1 MRGHAENE
9 PTQSVVTNG
18 DPKPCFLLPSSTSL
32 RGPGAGGG
40 NFGIDEDL
48 VSCVSS
54 DDEFQSCFGEEVEVE
69 AEAPVAL
76 SDAPLFAAIGVDTT
90 ENVPSRV
97 NAENEPPKVGAVG
110 GDSQVPRVGSAPP
123 PDASGSGGRFNGVIT
138 AIREQFGLSQAH
150 ARLLSTAAAGCPDTD
165 STVPPDR
172 VRGVFP
178 LPYLVGERASPGATL
193 RAGARRKQVGR
204 CRAVSKTNLVIG
216 LLNLLFG
223 GAECLTGGLTTRAGA
238 AQLSALSRVQRTAQG
253 WDFSADVTA
262 AEELAGQPL
271 VGYALDQELHAAV
284 DTVPDLVKLPGRVG
298 SAQLLDLLPPELA
311 ERYAE
316 ESRVVRGG
324 IHDEAAA
331 CLRHRAFM
339 SPSLRDEEVF
349 HVLVKRLYDSG
360 MLVEL
365 DAVRER
371 IGLFTVSRPDG
382 LQRLVVDPRP
392 SNAAWGDPPPVRLTA
407 GPLLARQLQRGRQ
420 PGSVMRPVGQGSA
433 ALMKSDLSDF
443 YYNLRIPSWMSRWF
457 ALPAV
462 PGWLV
467 GKPEQALVDVGFGV
481 LPMGSSHAVVLAQ
494 EAHLEI
500 LRRAGLPF
508 DRRLVDGEPL
518 VAPGPFF
525 VVQID
530 DLVIG
535 APETSDRATAEAWL
549 DVALAAYAEAGLP
562 VAEHKVERD
571 ARKALGMELAPSR
584 CSVGAPAVKRARVTG
599 ALLAVAQWSAAPS
612 RLLENLLGHCTFAFL
627 FRRSGLAAFGAV
639 FGHIRVGEDAG
650 RPLEARALS
659 ARCRWELITAAA
671 LLAFATVDL
680 AAPVAQTVL
689 ASDAS
694 PWGYGVCRTE
704 APAELV
710 SEALRFAELRG
721 EHVALDGS
729 RARRPAQDDRVAEH
743 RPLAPGWD
751 GIEWRTCFAHAW
763 RSGAMVQAVGEL
775 HAAELACEYAAR
787 RVDLHGSLL
796 LELLD
801 ARAALGALA
810 KGRSSAW
817 PFLRIL
823 RRVAALSFATGLEF
837 CPRWISSEEQ
847 PADAASRWFQRG
859 AGRDWKR
866 GKRLGEADRPG
877 PPRRRPLR
885 GKKLALP
892 TLVSYL
898 VAFLRFSAWCELTGW
913 AARVPDVPALELALI
928 EWMEE
933 LHEDG
938 VGAYIGNCAFGAIR
952 VLSRRIHGE
961 LVDAR
966 ALLSDW
972 NGIGHAAHWPPIPYP
987 LLFLLAEDQLQRGDI
1002 GCALAFLL
1010 AFTGLLRISEV
1021 AGLCVGDVVFPEDP
1035 RFWGV
1040 AYVVLALAHTKTG
1053 DDLSAEVRASWLWP
1067 MLRAWVRSKAP
1078 GGRNARLFPSAPELR
1093 AALHVSLAA
1102 LGVGHVGFVFHSFRA
1117 GGALYLL
1124 NCEVEL
1130 VEVLR
1135 RGRWRRPESARP
1147 YLQRLRALAAGR
1159 ALPPVLLARG
1169 AVFAA
1174 EPRRLLAPWFG

>member
-1 MRGHAENE
+1 M
-9 PTQSVVTNG
+9 
-18 DPKPCFLLPSSTSL
+18 F
-32 RGPGAGGG
+32 
-40 NFGIDEDL
+40 
-48 VSCVSS
+48 SCAS
-54 DDEFQSCFGEEVEVE
+54 DDEDFYSSFGDEV
-69 AEAPVAL
+69 VA
-76 SDAPLFAAIGVDTT
+76 DGNLFAAIGADI
-90 ENVPSRV
+90 
-97 NAENEPPKVGAVG
+97 AENGPDKVG
-110 GDSQVPRVGSAPP
+110 VPRGGVSPQVHVSSADRGGTAP
-123 PDASGSGGRFNGVIT
+123 PDAGGAGDRFPGVIA
-138 AIREQFGLSQAH
+138 AIRERFGLSQSH
-150 ARLLSTAAAGCPDTD
+150 ARLLTTAAAGCPDADTNESPGRAPPQ
-165 STVPPDR
+165 STDR

-178 LPYLVGERASPGATL
+178 LPYLPAERATPGAPL
-193 RAGARRKQVGR
+193 RAGARRRYVGR
-204 CRAVSKTNLVIG
+204 CRAVSKTNLVVG

-223 GAECLTGGLTTRAGA
+223 GRDCMAAALETRTGA
-238 AQLSALSRVQRTAQG
+238 AQLAALSRVQRSAQG
-253 WDFSADVTA
+253 WDFSADVSA

-284 DTVPDLVKLPGRVG
+284 DTVPDLVKLPTCVG
-298 SAQLLDLLPPELA
+298 STQLLDWLPPELA
-311 ERYAE
+311 EKYADE
-316 ESRVVRGG
+316 ARVVRGG

-331 CLRHRAFM
+331 ALRHRAFM
-339 SPSLRDEEVF
+339 SPSLRADEAF
-349 HVLVKRLYDSG
+349 YALVKRLYDSG

-371 IGLFTVSRPDG
+371 IGLFTVARPDG

-407 GPLLARQLQRGRQ
+407 GPLLARQLQRGRAATDS
-420 PGSVMRPVGQGSA
+420 PTSGYGSA
-433 ALMKSDLSDF
+433 KLMKSDLSDF
-443 YYNLRIPSWMSRWF
+443 YYNLRIPLWMSRWF

-467 GKPEQALVDVGFGV
+467 GKPEQAWVDVGFGV

-494 EAHLEI
+494 EAHLEL

-508 DRRLVDGEPL
+508 ERRLVDGEPL
-518 VAPGPFF
+518 LTPGPFF

-530 DLVIG
+530 DLVVG
-535 APETSDRATAEAWL
+535 APEVGDRELAAAWL
-549 DVALAAYAEAGLP
+549 RVALDAYAAAGLP
-562 VAEHKVERD
+562 VAAHKVEQD
-571 ARKALGMELAPSR
+571 AHKALGMELATSR
-584 CSVGAPAVKRARVTG
+584 CTVGAPAAKRARVTG

-612 RLLENLLGHCTFAFL
+612 RLLESIVGHCTFAFL
-627 FRRSGLAAFGAV
+627 FRRTALAAFGAV
-639 FGHIRVGEDAG
+639 FGHISAGENAG
-650 RPLEARALS
+650 RPLEPRALS

-680 AAPVAQTVL
+680 AAPVATTVL

-694 PWGYGVCRTE
+694 PWGYGVCRAE
-704 APAELV
+704 APAALV

-729 RARRPAQDDRVAEH
+729 RARRPAQDDRVAAH
-743 RPLAPGWD
+743 RPLAPGWAHV
-751 GIEWRTCFAHAW
+751 EWSTCFAHAW
-763 RSGAMVQAVGEL
+763 RSGGMVQAVGEL

-801 ARAALGALA
+801 ARAALGSLA

-823 RRVAALSFATGLEF
+823 RRVTALSIATGLEF

-859 AGRDWKR
+859 PGSDWKR
-866 GKRLGEADRPG
+866 GKRMGEAVRPG

-885 GKKLALP
+885 GNRLAVG
-892 TLVSYL
+892 TLVKYL
-898 VAFLRFSAWCELTGW
+898 TAFLRFSAWCDDTGW
-913 AARVPDVPALELALI
+913 AARVPDVQALEFALI

-933 LHEDG
+933 LHDDG

-972 NGIGHAAHWPPIPYP
+972 NGVGHAVHWPPLPFP
-987 LLFLLAEDQLQRGDI
+987 LLFLLAEDQLQRGDV
-1002 GCALAFLL
+1002 GCALAFML
-1010 AFTGLLRISEV
+1010 AFTRLLRISEV
-1021 AGLCVGDVVFPEDP
+1021 AGLRVGDVVFPEDP

-1053 DDLSAEVRASWLWP
+1053 DDLSAEIRASWLWP
-1067 MLRAWVRSKAP
+1067 MLRTWVHTKAA
-1078 GGRNARLFPSAPELR
+1078 GGAGARLFPSASDLR
-1093 AALHVSLAA
+1093 AALHASLQA
-1102 LGVGHVGFVFHSFRA
+1102 LGLAQVGFVFHSFRA

-1159 ALPPVLLARG
+1159 AIPPALLARG
-1169 AVFAA
+1169 AIFAA
-1174 EPRRLLAPWFG
+1174 EPRRLLAPWFA